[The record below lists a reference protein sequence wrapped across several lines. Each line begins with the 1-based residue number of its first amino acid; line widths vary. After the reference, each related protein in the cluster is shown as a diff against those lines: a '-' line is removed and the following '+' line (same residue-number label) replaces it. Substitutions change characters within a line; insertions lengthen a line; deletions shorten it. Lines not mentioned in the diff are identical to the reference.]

1 MKRPKDERDDK
12 PDKPGGKAA
21 ERRRQFEESRGL
33 TEERELEP
41 ATDDDDE
48 EESSKEDQ
56 S

>member
-1 MKRPKDERDDK
+1 MKRPKDERDDE
-12 PDKPGGKAA
+12 PDRAGGKAA

-33 TEERELEP
+33 TEERELEL
-41 ATDDDDE
+41 ATEDDD